1 MNFVLSKHAEE
12 EIKRRDIPLEFLE
25 QVLENPE
32 QIILE
37 KNGAKAYQSKVTF
50 EGGKIYLIRAIVSD
64 ETQPSVVITVYRTSN
79 ISKYWRISLCK

>member
-1 MNFVLSKHAEE
+1 MSFVLSKHAAE

-25 QVLENPE
+25 RVLENPE
-32 QIILE
+32 QIVLE

-50 EGGKIYLIRAIVSD
+50 ENGKLYLIRAIVSD
-64 ETQPSVVITVYRTSN
+64 EIQPSVVITVYRTSN